1 MDALQDLALF
11 YVVPIALWL
20 TLLLIVCWV
29 WWTRKLEDSLA
40 YLVYLR
46 ERKVLFVS
54 LIAGLA
60 CLRVAAALVNLMS
73 GFGWVNGLGVLV
85 TGVAASII
93 GALIVF
99 LFGWLLLWRGPSRL
113 PQPLVL
119 DIPNHLTYSLGVLD
133 RSETKGDRRRVE
145 ASAAARLEDLV
156 SPFIPSSSSDTR
168 TPMTQR

>member
-11 YVVPIALWL
+11 YIVPIALWI

-29 WWTRKLEDSLA
+29 WWSRKLEDSLA

-46 ERKVLFVS
+46 ERKVQFVS

-60 CLRVAAALVNLMS
+60 CLRVAAALINLAS
-73 GFGWVNGLGVLV
+73 GFGWVDSAAVLV
-85 TGVAASII
+85 TGVVASIL
-93 GALIVF
+93 GAAIVF

-119 DIPNHLTYSLGVLD
+119 DLPPHLTYSLGALD
-133 RSETKGDRRRVE
+133 RAE
-145 ASAAARLEDLV
+145 
-156 SPFIPSSSSDTR
+156 
-168 TPMTQR
+168 QRH